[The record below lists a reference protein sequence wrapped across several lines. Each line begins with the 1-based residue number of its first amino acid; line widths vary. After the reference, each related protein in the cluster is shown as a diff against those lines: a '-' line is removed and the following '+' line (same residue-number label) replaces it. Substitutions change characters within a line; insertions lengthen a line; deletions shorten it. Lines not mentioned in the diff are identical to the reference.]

1 MDLRLPDH
9 YLCDGL
15 HRYPDAWLESA
26 VARASVFAFT
36 CQGSGPAGAGSPIAT
51 CPNGAVFFACV
62 ISIRERQPS
71 RTEQLAIG
79 TSTPNF
85 QAETFKDRILAS
97 VVISGPVA
105 DDRSG

>member
-36 CQGSGPAGAGSPIAT
+36 CQGSGRGPRAQGL
-51 CPNGAVFFACV
+51 
-62 ISIRERQPS
+62 
-71 RTEQLAIG
+71 QLRHVPMEPC
-79 TSTPNF
+79 S
-85 QAETFKDRILAS
+85 LL
-97 VVISGPVA
+97 V
-105 DDRSG
+105 